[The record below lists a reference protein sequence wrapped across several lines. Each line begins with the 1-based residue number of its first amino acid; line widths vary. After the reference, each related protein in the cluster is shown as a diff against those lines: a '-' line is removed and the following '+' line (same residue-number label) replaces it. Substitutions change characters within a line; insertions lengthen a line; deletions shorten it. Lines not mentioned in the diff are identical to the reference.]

1 MTDSNENEMKNL
13 LLETCSKCGTNKY
26 KESTYDRLKR
36 ERDYSDPTDSDY
48 SDYNDPNDNL
58 PF

>member
-1 MTDSNENEMKNL
+1 MTD
-13 LLETCSKCGTNKY
+13 
-26 KESTYDRLKR
+26 LK

-48 SDYNDPNDNL
+48 SDYNDPNDNF